1 MLAKKYRLNLSL
13 ENNSSIF
20 KKGNSLFLVSE
31 NFLAYLRPNQVGLQ
45 IACLT
50 SKTSLSKATLRN
62 FYRRFMYSL
71 IEEKIKDT
79 TLSLS
84 TNKFDLVI
92 VLKRTFSDDKKLLK
106 ADFSDLIQKIKNKIN
121 SIHD

>member
-1 MLAKKYRLNLSL
+1 MLAKKHRLNLSL
-13 ENNSSIF
+13 EKNSSIF
-20 KKGNSLFLVSE
+20 KKENSLFLVSE

-71 IEEKIKDT
+71 VEEKIKDT
-79 TLSLS
+79 MLSLS

-92 VLKRTFSDDKKLLK
+92 VLKRNFSDDKKLLK
-106 ADFSDLIQKIKNKIN
+106 ADFLDLIQKIKNKIN